1 MPKVAANLSF
11 MFTEV
16 DFLDRFAA
24 AARAGFDGVEFHFPY
39 AYDAAELSGRIRE
52 HGLTAV
58 LHNLP
63 PGDWE
68 AGERGLACLPD
79 RVEEF
84 RESVALAAE
93 YAQALGCERV
103 NCLSGLRPDGV
114 DEATLRETMV
124 ENLRFGARH
133 LAEHGVTLLI
143 EAINSR
149 DVPGYYLG
157 TSAQARALIEAVG
170 SDNLLFQYDVYHMQI
185 MEGDLAPT
193 IEANLELIGH
203 VQIADSPGRHEP
215 GTGEINFPFLLE
227 FLDRVGYRGWVAGEY
242 VPSGRTE
249 DSLGWAAPYARAAT

>member
-24 AARAGFDGVEFHFPY
+24 AARAGFAGVEFHFPY
-39 AYDAAELSGRIRE
+39 AYDAAELAERLRE
-52 HGLTAV
+52 HGLTTV

-84 RESVALAAE
+84 REGVALGAQ
-93 YAQALGCERV
+93 YARALGCERL
-103 NCLSGLRPDGV
+103 NCLSGVRPEGA
-114 DEATLRETMV
+114 DESTLRETMV
-124 ENLRFGARH
+124 ENLRFAAAH
-133 LAEHGVTLLI
+133 LAEHGITLLI

-170 SDNLLFQYDVYHMQI
+170 SDNLRFQYDVYHMQI

-193 IEANLELIGH
+193 IEADLELIGH
-203 VQIADSPGRHEP
+203 VQIADNPGRHEP

-227 FLDRVGYRGWVAGEY
+227 FLDRVGYAGWVAGEY

-249 DSLGWAAPYARAAT
+249 DTLGWAEPYLERTA